1 MKKVKIEMINHKHEE
16 EPIEVIYIGELDKKG
31 KKSRVVYD
39 ESILT
44 GMEGVTTEIFIED
57 EQVEIIRKGNIKSRM
72 LFKENYKD
80 VFLYQMEVGTMTM
93 SLHTDKLDV
102 IQTREGFEISMKY
115 SLLISGDQKDQNEMR
130 INISKP

>member
-16 EPIEVIYIGELDKKG
+16 EPIEVVYIGEIDKQG
-31 KKSRVVYD
+31 KKCRVSYD
-39 ESILT
+39 ESVLT

-57 EQVEIIRKGNIKSRM
+57 EQVEIIRKGNIESRM

-80 VFLYQMEVGTMTM
+80 VFLYHMEVGTMTM
-93 SLHTDKLDV
+93 SLQTDKLDV
-102 IQTREGFEISMKY
+102 IQTSEGFEISMKY
-115 SLLISGDQKDQNEMR
+115 SLLISGDQKDQNEMQ

>member
-16 EPIEVIYIGELDKKG
+16 EPIEVIYIGEIDKQG
-31 KKSRVVYD
+31 KKCRVSYD
-39 ESILT
+39 ESVLT

-57 EQVEIIRKGNIKSRM
+57 EQVEIIRKGNIESRM

-80 VFLYQMEVGTMTM
+80 VFLYHMEVGTMTM
-93 SLHTDKLDV
+93 SLQTDKLDV
-102 IQTREGFEISMKY
+102 IQTSEGFEISMKY
-115 SLLISGDQKDQNEMR
+115 SLLISGDQKDQNEMQ

>member
-16 EPIEVIYIGELDKKG
+16 EPIEVIYMGELDKEG
-31 KKSRVVYD
+31 RKSRVIYD
-39 ESILT
+39 ESVLT

-57 EQVEIIRKGNIKSRM
+57 EQVEIIRKGNIESRM

-80 VFLYQMEVGTMTM
+80 VFLYHVDVGTMTM
-93 SLHTDKLDV
+93 ALQTDKLDV
-102 IQTREGFEISMKY
+102 IKTKEGFEIFMKY
-115 SLLISGDQKDQNEMR
+115 SLMISGDQKDQNEMQ